1 MTTILFLLIIV
12 AAMPLMAAV
21 SYRNIKTLEAED
33 SELKLSKAP
42 IYFQSMIMQA
52 GIALLAWQVS
62 KKENFTISLGWNLSW
77 YGIAASII
85 FLISA
90 LTLAYFS
97 QKRKENTKE
106 GTLQYLLPENGKE
119 RILWVLA
126 VIVAA
131 ICEEYM
137 YRGVLYQVLLQQT
150 DGKIWASVLLSAIV
164 FGFGH
169 GTQGEKAIIQ
179 IIPFAIGFHLLALL
193 SGGLLVP
200 LIVHFIYNI
209 SVDLLFGKKITQ
221 RHP

>member
-1 MTTILFLLIIV
+1 MTILFLLIIV

-77 YGIAASII
+77 YGITASVI

-200 LIVHFIYNI
+200 MIVHFIYNI

>member
-1 MTTILFLLIIV
+1 MTILFLLIIV

-200 LIVHFIYNI
+200 MIVHFIYNI